1 MMDGDQQYKTAMS
14 TTPISILYAF
24 NNAYAQHAAASL
36 ASLIRHSTSP
46 LDVLIVSTE
55 DPARFQPRFER
66 SFANEP
72 RVSLRFKR
80 FAVPPEFPIP
90 EVLSADAY
98 LRLWAD
104 ELFEGRSRVIYID
117 PDTVAVGSIEP
128 LWQTDLR
135 GNTIGA
141 VPIPNSSRPREHGMP
156 AGSLFFNSG
165 MMVMDLKAWTAKDY
179 RQRCIDYL
187 RAHPERAIDADQDIL
202 NLVLIGDWLPL
213 DYKWNVINPF
223 FRPVH
228 DLGLSEAER
237 QWICDE
243 AVIIHYNGGAKPW
256 VYLDNHPRQQ
266 AYFDNLA
273 RTDWRDYR
281 PSDRTPLNVCR
292 KMLMPYVPKQLR
304 SAIKAILSGK
314 RP

>member
-1 MMDGDQQYKTAMS
+1 MS
-14 TTPISILYAF
+14 TTPISVLYAF

-55 DPARFQPRFER
+55 DPALFQERFER
-66 SFANEP
+66 SFASEA
-72 RVSLRFKR
+72 RVSLRFKQLT
-80 FAVPPEFPIP
+80 VPPDFPIP
-90 EVLSADAY
+90 TVLSADAY

-104 ELFEGRSRVIYID
+104 ELFAGRSRAIYID

-128 LWQTDLR
+128 LWQTDLQ
-135 GNTIGA
+135 GMTIGA
-141 VPIPNSSRPREHGMP
+141 VAIPNSSRPREHGMP
-156 AGSLFFNSG
+156 TGSLFFNSG
-165 MMVMDLKAWTAKDY
+165 MMVMDLEAWKAKDY

-187 RAHPERAIDADQDIL
+187 RQYPERALDADQDIL

-223 FRPVH
+223 FRPFH
-228 DLGLSEAER
+228 DLGMSDAER
-237 QWICDE
+237 KRVCDD
-243 AVIIHYNGGAKPW
+243 AVIIHFNGGAKPW

-281 PSDRTPLNVCR
+281 PADRTLLNVCR
-292 KMLMPYVPKQLR
+292 KKLMPYVPQQLR
-304 SAIKAILSGK
+304 SALKTVLAK